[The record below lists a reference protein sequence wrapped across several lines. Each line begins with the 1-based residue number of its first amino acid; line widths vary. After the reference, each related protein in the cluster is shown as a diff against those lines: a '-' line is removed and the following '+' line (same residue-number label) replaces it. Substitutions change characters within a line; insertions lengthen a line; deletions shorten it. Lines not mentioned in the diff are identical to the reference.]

1 MLKLVSKF
9 VLEVLPFVLSALIAA
24 VVVPGFLYSQRQ
36 PQLVAGSAS
45 PNGSDTT
52 LPYLGCSRRP
62 PAETTPTN
70 ISIKPRP
77 EVFMSRNW
85 QAVSRAIQQ
94 LAAGRYAVKS
104 EGMFPYDTHYVLA
117 TDEEIERLNGQAAA
131 MGERLCA

>member
-1 MLKLVSKF
+1 
-9 VLEVLPFVLSALIAA
+9 
-24 VVVPGFLYSQRQ
+24 
-36 PQLVAGSAS
+36 
-45 PNGSDTT
+45 
-52 LPYLGCSRRP
+52 
-62 PAETTPTN
+62 
-70 ISIKPRP
+70 
-77 EVFMSRNW
+77 MSRNW